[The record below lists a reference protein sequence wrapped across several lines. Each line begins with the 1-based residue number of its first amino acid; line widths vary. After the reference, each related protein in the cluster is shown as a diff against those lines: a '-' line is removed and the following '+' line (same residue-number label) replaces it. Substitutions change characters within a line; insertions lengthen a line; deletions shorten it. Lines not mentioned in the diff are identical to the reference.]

1 MLGIARMYPTLQR
14 FTLWLCLMYISAA
27 LANKN
32 SNKCGKG
39 QYKSDFLSGGCA
51 QCPRILRKCESQE
64 IDDARRCFIACGRI
78 LSTQTASLDTT
89 HATPELRKSST
100 SPTRTTTQAPEIRK
114 TATTKGVSNTLSS
127 GPHYVIIKDVLTIS
141 TSSNFSDK
149 QSGYN
154 NWTDIKFG
162 IAVTVLALLLVIGI
176 CFVLWWKGRSNS
188 RNNEQRN
195 SVYYGPVC
203 PDSRSN
209 SDQNINGETSENTG
223 EADDVEDIGSS
234 FGMRMS
240 SAVSHEDFE
249 NMPEAHV

>member
-1 MLGIARMYPTLQR
+1 MVLICFVLQI
-14 FTLWLCLMYISAA
+14 FLQFSINTKKGVIC
-27 LANKN
+27 KN
-32 SNKCGKG
+32 YLTECWHS
-39 QYKSDFLSGGCA
+39 FL
-51 QCPRILRKCESQE
+51 
-64 IDDARRCFIACGRI
+64 GRI

-127 GPHYVIIKDVLTIS
+127 SPRFVIFKDVLTIS

-176 CFVLWWKGRSNS
+176 CFVFWWKGRSNS

-203 PDSRSN
+203 PHSRSN
-209 SDQNINGETSENTG
+209 
-223 EADDVEDIGSS
+223 
-234 FGMRMS
+234 R
-240 SAVSHEDFE
+240 
-249 NMPEAHV
+249 